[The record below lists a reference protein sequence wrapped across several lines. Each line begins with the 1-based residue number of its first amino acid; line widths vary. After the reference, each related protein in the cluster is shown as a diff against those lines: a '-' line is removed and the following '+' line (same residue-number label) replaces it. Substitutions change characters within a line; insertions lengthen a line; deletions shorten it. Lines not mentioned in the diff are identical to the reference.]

1 MSITFCVTPF
11 ICFGSGAER
20 AKGIASPA
28 FQAWKKQQLEEA
40 CLFDCVATVVALLLP
55 HCLVQVASFF
65 FVVATGNESV
75 CQDAAHGLDSAF
87 SRLAKAQ
94 NSFAKA
100 HEKAWQR
107 RATY

>member
-1 MSITFCVTPF
+1 MRCY
-11 ICFGSGAER
+11 SGGTSA
-20 AKGIASPA
+20 
-28 FQAWKKQQLEEA
+28 
-40 CLFDCVATVVALLLP
+40 ATLSSSSRVL
-55 HCLVQVASFF
+55 F